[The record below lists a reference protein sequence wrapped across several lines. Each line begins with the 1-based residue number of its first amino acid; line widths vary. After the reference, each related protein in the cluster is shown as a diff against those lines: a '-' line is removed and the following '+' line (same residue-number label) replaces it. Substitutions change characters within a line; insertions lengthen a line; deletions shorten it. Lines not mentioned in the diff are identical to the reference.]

1 MMKRDWTATLRAE
14 ARAQEEQRAHDWPL
28 FLDRLHVTF
37 EADHGGGYP
46 PCLAEGTPESRL
58 AYLEELGFRVQEQF
72 EVRGET
78 WVRLTC
84 RICVK
89 LSDGWVYRPQRSS
102 Q

>member
-1 MMKRDWTATLRAE
+1 MERNWEAMLRAE
-14 ARAQEEQRAHDWPL
+14 VRAQEKQRADDWPL
-28 FLDRLHVTF
+28 AMDWLHVIF
-37 EADHGGGYP
+37 EANHGGGYP

-58 AYLEELGFRVQEQF
+58 AYLQKLGFQVQEQF

-84 RICVK
+84 RICVT
-89 LSDGWVYRPQRSS
+89 LSDGWVYRPQGSS

>member
-1 MMKRDWTATLRAE
+1 MEKDWRATMLAE
-14 ARAQEEQRAHDWPL
+14 ARALEKQRAHDWPL
-28 FLDRLHVTF
+28 ALDRLHVTF

-58 AYLEELGFRVQEQF
+58 AYLEELGFQVQEQF

-89 LSDGWVYRPQRSS
+89 LSDGWVYRPQRSAND
-102 Q
+102 